1 MGLRVHVCVA
11 IVAVLGCVATT
22 YAQPAEPPEIP
33 HSPPPLNK
41 HELLKKYVWS
51 TLGPSGI
58 LSSAIAAGLEQWRGS
73 PEDWER
79 DETGYAI
86 RWASEYGASAI
97 GNTTKYAIARMMHQ
111 DPSFV
116 PCECIGVKPR
126 LRHALAAPF
135 TARRRDGRSEFSP
148 ATVLG
153 LTAQSVIPAATWY
166 PAPHGVRDGAAH
178 AASAVL
184 SKMAVDVVKEF
195 LPERFRK
202 PKI

>member
-1 MGLRVHVCVA
+1 MR
-11 IVAVLGCVATT
+11 LGRSVSFAFIALMCSALPTR
-22 YAQPAEPPEIP
+22 AQEAQEIP
-33 HSPPPLNK
+33 PPVPPPLTK

-51 TLGPSGI
+51 TVGPNGMMGA
-58 LSSAIAAGLEQWRGS
+58 AITAGLETWRGS
-73 PEDWER
+73 PEAWER
-79 DETGYAI
+79 SENGYAQ
-86 RWASEYGASAI
+86 RWVSEYAANAI
-97 GNTTKYAIARMMHQ
+97 GNTTKYAVARMLHQ

-116 PCECIGVKPR
+116 PCQCVGAGPR
-126 LRHALAAPF
+126 LSHALTAPF
-135 TARRRDGRSEFSP
+135 KARNRNGQWEFSP

-166 PAPHGVRDGAAH
+166 PAPNGVRDGVAH
-178 AASAVL
+178 AASGVL